1 MHATTP
7 DPVPGSTSPGA
18 PADTPRIEAAGE
30 AVSQDTP
37 AEAASHDARAETVT
51 RDVPTEEL
59 TPAIRALAEAGVP
72 HRVVRTAIPSGPEE
86 SARLQ
91 GIVLGALLRT
101 IVVRRGA
108 DDYVFVL
115 VPAGRRF
122 DWPKLRAHLG
132 VARLSLPDADE
143 AKAVTGYARFAI
155 TPLAA
160 THAWPVIAD
169 AAMLHHA
176 EVSIGG
182 GVRGINVHLAPSD
195 LIAYTGAEVAD
206 VSVIDDVAAGGATAG

>member
-1 MHATTP
+1 MP
-7 DPVPGSTSPGA
+7 
-18 PADTPRIEAAGE
+18 
-30 AVSQDTP
+30 
-37 AEAASHDARAETVT
+37 ASHDAPASH
-51 RDVPTEEL
+51 DVPASQDAAAGDA
-59 TPAIRALAEAGVP
+59 TPALGALAAAGVP

-86 SARLQ
+86 SSRLQ
-91 GIVLGALLRT
+91 GIALGALLRT
-101 IVVRRGA
+101 IVVRRGV

-132 VARLSLPDADE
+132 VARLSLPDAEE

-160 THAWPVIAD
+160 THAWPVVAD
-169 AAMLHHA
+169 AAILDHA

-182 GVRGINVHLAPSD
+182 GVRGVNVHIAPRD
-195 LIAYTGAEVAD
+195 LIAYTRAVVAD
-206 VSVIDDVAAGGATAG
+206 VSVIEDAQAG